1 MIRRILLLIV
11 CLTLCFAVFPP
22 QNSGVAA
29 NDSVTISEDTV
40 NIRSGPSL
48 SYQLVKQVKKG
59 EKYSIIKEKGDWIQ
73 IQLSAVK
80 TGWVANW
87 VVTRSSSGSTAS
99 KSSNS
104 KKITAQ
110 ANTDQ
115 LRVRSG
121 PGTSF
126 RIIGSLNKG
135 QAVSILEENENWLKI
150 SAAIGEGWVAREYID
165 SKTSNSNNS
174 IKEENNSKSIG
185 SGIVTDTLNIRKEPS
200 STGSVIGKLSKGT
213 SITVFSKKNNWLE
226 IKYSGQRAW
235 VSSNFVQMGSQSQQ
249 SSKAG
254 NLGTVTASNL
264 SVRKSSSLNSEVIG
278 SVTKGQKFTILDEVN
293 DWVKIEFQPG
303 KIGWAAG
310 WYFNKDNV
318 KSSKIAKDS
327 KVTIIHSGT
336 NIRKDP
342 TTQSNVVQRAK
353 EGESFPIINIE
364 NDWYEI
370 KLSNGTNG
378 FIAGWLVTSNGT
390 GPGIEKQGKA
400 GHLTYKTIV
409 IDPGHGGID
418 NGATGA
424 SGTLEKELTLRTA
437 QLLSDKLKAAGAN
450 VFLTRTNDSY
460 LPLPSRVRLASV
472 HQSDAF
478 ISLHYDSNLDR
489 SIRGM
494 TGYYY
499 HSYQK
504 KLAEYVY
511 NGANTQTRLKSRGV
525 RSGDY
530 HVVRENQR
538 AAVLME
544 LGYLSNSAEEMTL
557 NSGQFQE
564 NAASGI
570 YNGLARYF
578 KEQ

>member
-1 MIRRILLLIV
+1 MIKRFLLLIV
-11 CLTLCFAVFPP
+11 CFTLYFAVFPP

-29 NDSVTISEDTV
+29 SDSVTITEDTV

-59 EKYSIIKEKGDWIQ
+59 EKYTILKEKGDWIQ
-73 IQLSAVK
+73 IQLSAAK

-87 VVTRSSSGSTAS
+87 VVTKSSSGTATS

-104 KKITAQ
+104 KKITAE

-126 RIIGSLNKG
+126 RIIGYLNKG
-135 QAVSILEENENWLKI
+135 QAVSVLDDNENWLKI
-150 SAAIGEGWVAREYID
+150 SAAFGEGWVAREYID
-165 SKTSNSNNS
+165 SKTNNSNHS
-174 IKEENNSKSIG
+174 KVENNTKSIG
-185 SGIVTDTLNIRKEPS
+185 TGIVTDHLNIRNEPS
-200 STGSVIGKLSKGT
+200 SKGSIIGKLEKGT
-213 SITVFSKKNNWLE
+213 SISIYSQKDNWVE

-235 VSSNFVQMGSQSQQ
+235 VSSDYVQMGSQSQQ
-249 SSKAG
+249 SNKAG
-254 NLGTVTASNL
+254 SIGTVTASNL
-264 SVRKSSSLNSEVIG
+264 SVRKSSTLNSEVIG
-278 SVTKGQKFTILDEVN
+278 SVSKGQAFTILDEVN
-293 DWVKIEFQPG
+293 DWVKIEYKSG

-310 WYFNKDNV
+310 WYFNKDKA
-318 KSSKIAKDS
+318 KSSQIAKDS
-327 KVTIIHSGT
+327 KVTILHNGT

-342 TTQSNVVQRAK
+342 SVQSNVLQRAE
-353 EGESFPIINIE
+353 EGDSFPIISVQ

-378 FIAGWLVTSNGT
+378 FIAGWLVTTNGT
-390 GPGIEKQGKA
+390 GPGIDKQGA
-400 GHLTYKTIV
+400 GGHLKNKSIV

-450 VFLTRTNDSY
+450 VFLTRSNDSY

-511 NGANTQTRLKSRGV
+511 NSTNSQTKLKSRGV

-530 HVVRENQR
+530 HVVRENQS

-564 NAASGI
+564 NAATGL

-578 KEQ
+578 KEK